1 MQGFMSGS
9 PRMADRRVLILA
21 LVMGAAAAGLSVA
34 FLSSQARST
43 SVGQSV
49 VNVPVIVAESDIPV
63 GTTVTDAMLSVRN
76 QPSSAVASDVLRDTE
91 RAQAVGQTARY
102 PIAKG
107 EQVGRTRLV
116 GAPEVAAI
124 SFQIPPG
131 KRGFTMPVNASESP
145 AGLLVPGDF
154 VDIMVVGQVKEIV
167 GPGIL
172 DKAVAIS
179 SPLGTLVTRDVNGV
193 QRLVAAD
200 QLTTTQVTIPV
211 TSVNPEAEIV
221 VTLLQNIQVLSIDK
235 SFVPNGVPYDST
247 TRGAPPTT
255 AGTVT
260 LALTPEQSQLMW
272 LARQHGK
279 MTLTLR
285 RFGENE
291 PTDIPPLAGPLQTT
305 ATPGGR

>member
-1 MQGFMSGS
+1 MQSFMSGS

-21 LVMGAAAAGLSVA
+21 LLLGAAAAGLSVA

-43 SVGQSV
+43 SVSQTTGS
-49 VNVPVIVAESDIPV
+49 VPVIVAETDIQV
-63 GTTVTDAMLSVRN
+63 GTRVTDEMLGVRN
-76 QPSSAVASDVLRDTE
+76 QPLAAVASDVFRDSE
-91 RAQAVGQTARY
+91 RGLAVGQTARY

-116 GAPEVAAI
+116 GAPEVGAI

-131 KRGFTMPVNASESP
+131 KRAFTMPVNGTDSP

-154 VDIMVVGQVKEIV
+154 VDIVVVGQVKEMV

-172 DKAVAIS
+172 DRAVSIS
-179 SPLGTLVTRDVNGV
+179 SPLGTLVTRDANGV
-193 QRLVAAD
+193 QRPAASD
-200 QLTTTQVTIPV
+200 PLTTKQVVPL
-211 TSVNPEAEIV
+211 SAVNADAEIV
-221 VTLLQNIQVLSIDK
+221 VTLLQNIQVLSIDR

-247 TRGAPPTT
+247 TRGAPPPS
-255 AGTVT
+255 AGTIT
-260 LALTPEQSQLMW
+260 MALTPEQSQLMW

-291 PTDIPPLAGPLQTT
+291 PSDVAPLAGPLSP
-305 ATPGGR
+305 AGGR